1 KINPITDTNLLTF
14 IRTSCSTASNT
25 VSDSQFTKAL
35 ERGMFIFILDGF
47 DELNTEIR
55 DKIQEN
61 IFEIRSK
68 YPKNSLILSSRPD
81 ERFGSWNEFNIYSIS
96 KLTKEKC
103 LNLINELPYDKG
115 VKKRFYDKV
124 KNELYDEYRDFL
136 VYPLLVSIMLLTF
149 EECAHIPNKITEFY
163 NQAFDTL
170 FYKHDALKEQYK
182 RKFYTALTKDEFK
195 LCFSAFC
202 SIGYLNQKYAF
213 TEELIKEY
221 TEKSLNYSSTIT
233 PSMKNRSNVDNFIK
247 DMTESVCLIQ
257 KDGLEYSFVHRSFQ
271 EYFTAIFISKTNN
284 DNKVKLLN
292 KFYKRKNDSVI
303 PMAFELDREN
313 IEKLW
318 ILPSLK
324 SSLSELEDLI
334 DNKKVEK
341 YIESIS
347 VIVNVIEKEILF
359 SINYNDNHISF
370 IDTAEKLFSENKK
383 NRKQN
388 FLYQFFNEKSCIIFK
403 ENDLLKSEN
412 IINVKIL
419 KNIEETMKRFYSK

>member
-1 KINPITDTNLLTF
+1 
-14 IRTSCSTASNT
+14 
-25 VSDSQFTKAL
+25 
-35 ERGMFIFILDGF
+35 M
-47 DELNTEIR
+47 
-55 DKIQEN
+55 
-61 IFEIRSK
+61 
-68 YPKNSLILSSRPD
+68 
-81 ERFGSWNEFNIYSIS
+81 
-96 KLTKEKC
+96 
-103 LNLINELPYDKG
+103 
-115 VKKRFYDKV
+115 
-124 KNELYDEYRDFL
+124 

-347 VIVNVIEKEILF
+347 VIVNGIEKEILF

-419 KNIEETMKRFYSK
+419 KNIEETMKRFYSKNRANKKENLRVKSDVLCFHLNFAEFENDSWSEFFSVIGFFDFFDSKKTKIKIVHQGY